1 MTRSLQK
8 TLTELREYQQKHD
21 VWHQQQQKLISE
33 QSRLEEKIEQRL
45 FYDAHQ
51 MNMADKGV
59 GKLVWFEDPLQWSLR
74 DFCNSYISLSIGRI
88 IIVALKN

>member
-21 VWHQQQQKLISE
+21 VWHQHQQKLISE
-33 QSRLEEKIEQRL
+33 QSHLEEKIKQRL

-51 MNMADKGV
+51 MNLADKEV
-59 GKLVWFEDPLQWSLR
+59 GKLLRYEDPLQ
-74 DFCNSYISLSIGRI
+74 
-88 IIVALKN
+88 